1 MLVIG
6 SSKTQV
12 TPEKHECEGNV
23 VNEHETALSNEG
35 MEAGTQPLDAVMMQ
49 RRLTNH
55 DLVLAAVGSGLT
67 HKQVAK
73 ARRGR
78 RLTMHMQ
85 NKIVSALNELVG
97 EISPVRREDCFNYKG
112 H

>member
-1 MLVIG
+1 MLIVG
-6 SSKTQV
+6 SVEAEV
-12 TPEKHECEGNV
+12 TPEKNEGEGNV
-23 VNEHETALSNEG
+23 VNEHETALSNDG
-35 MEAGTQPLDAVMMQ
+35 MEAGVQPLDALMMQ

-55 DLVLAAVGSGLT
+55 DLVLAAVGTGLT

-78 RLTMHMQ
+78 KLTMHMQ
-85 NKIVSALNELVG
+85 NKIVSALNELSG
-97 EISPVRREDCFNYKG
+97 ETAPVRREDCFNYRG

>member
-1 MLVIG
+1 MSVIG
-6 SSKTQV
+6 CARVNV
-12 TPEKHECEGNV
+12 TPEKNESEGNV
-23 VNEHETALSNEG
+23 VNEHETALSKEG
-35 MEAGTQPLDAVMMQ
+35 MEAGTQPLDALMMQ

-85 NKIVSALNELVG
+85 NKIISALNELGG
-97 EISPVRREDCFNYKG
+97 EVSPVRREDCFNYRG